1 MYFDC
6 QEMANEEDFANQE
19 METYAFDNTKHTEQ
33 SKECSLPK
41 CQED

>member
-19 METYAFDNTKHTEQ
+19 MATYALNNTKHGE
-33 SKECSLPK
+33 
-41 CQED
+41 